1 MDFLELAE
9 ARQSTRA
16 YDATRSVEPE
26 KIAKILEATRLA
38 PSACNGQPYHISV
51 CTGQTKEK
59 VARGVMGMGMN
70 PFAKDAP
77 VLIVLSE
84 EDYCRTAAVGAKLK
98 KNDYRS
104 LDIGIAVAYLTAEAH
119 TQGLSTCILG
129 WLDDAKIREACGL
142 SHPVRLVV
150 ALGYAKEGEKKRE
163 KKRKD
168 MDELVTFFE

>member
-1 MDFLELAE
+1 MDFLEIARS
-9 ARQSTRA
+9 RQSTRA
-16 YDATRSVEPE
+16 YDPTRTVEKE
-26 KIAKILEATRLA
+26 KIEKVLEATRLA
-38 PSACNGQPYHISV
+38 PSACNGQPYHITV
-51 CTGQTKEK
+51 CTGETREA
-59 VARGVMGMGMN
+59 VARAVMGMGMN

-104 LDIGIAVAYLTAEAH
+104 LDIGIAVAYLTAEAE

-142 SHPVRLVV
+142 SHSVRLVV
-150 ALGYAKEGEKKRE
+150 SLGYAKEGDKKRE
-163 KKRKD
+163 KKRKS
-168 MDELVTFFE
+168 MDELVTYKD

>member
-1 MDFLELAE
+1 MDFLEIARS
-9 ARQSTRA
+9 RQSTRA
-16 YDATRSVEPE
+16 YDPTRTVEKE
-26 KIAKILEATRLA
+26 KIEKVLEATRLA
-38 PSACNGQPYHISV
+38 PSACNGQPYHITV
-51 CTGQTKEK
+51 CTGETREA
-59 VARGVMGMGMN
+59 VARAVMGMGMN

-104 LDIGIAVAYLTAEAH
+104 LDIGIAVAYLTAEAE

-142 SHPVRLVV
+142 SHSVRLVV
-150 ALGYAKEGEKKRE
+150 SLGDAKEGDKKRE
-163 KKRKD
+163 KKRKS
-168 MDELVTFFE
+168 MDELVTYKD

>member
-1 MDFLELAE
+1 MEK
-9 ARQSTRA
+9 
-16 YDATRSVEPE
+16 E
-26 KIAKILEATRLA
+26 KIEKILEAVRLA
-38 PSACNGQPYHISV
+38 PSACNGQPYHLTV
-51 CTGQTKEK
+51 CKGETREK
-59 VARGVMGMGMN
+59 VAHAVMGMGMN

-104 LDIGIAVAYLTAEAH
+104 LDIGIAVAYLTAEAE

-129 WLDDAKIREACGL
+129 WLDDNKIRQTLAL
-142 SHPVRLVV
+142 THPARLVV

-163 KKRKD
+163 KKRKS
-168 MDELVTFFE
+168 MDELVTFSE

>member
-1 MDFLELAE
+1 MDFLEIAR

-16 YDATRSVEPE
+16 YDPTREVEKE
-26 KIAKILEATRLA
+26 KIEKILEAVRLA
-38 PSACNGQPYHISV
+38 PSACNGQPYHLTV
-51 CTGQTKEK
+51 CKGETREK
-59 VARGVMGMGMN
+59 VAHAVMGMGMN

-104 LDIGIAVAYLTAEAH
+104 LDIGIAVAYLTAEAE

-129 WLDDAKIREACGL
+129 WLDDNKIRQTLAL
-142 SHPVRLVV
+142 THPARLVV

-163 KKRKD
+163 KKRKS
-168 MDELVTFFE
+168 MDELVTFSE